1 MLAVLEVSA
10 HLEVLVTQ
18 GRVKESIA
26 EGQSTYTAS

>member
-18 GRVKESIA
+18 GRVKETIV